1 MPGVQEETGTI
12 HFAGFSLDPARGT
25 LEHDGVPVEIRAKT
39 YALLTQ
45 LAAHRGAVVQKES
58 LMAAVWPG
66 VFVSDDTLTQTIK
79 DLRRVLGPE
88 TRHIVRTFP
97 CRGYML
103 DIARTVPA
111 SPSSTG
117 SGVRELRL
125 AVLPFGVDGD
135 DGDDRLFRDIAE
147 EVTYGLA
154 RYRTLAVIS
163 PYSALGLSPDGPR
176 EVHADYVV
184 RGRVRRAGDRY
195 RISVYL
201 TETSGMRQ
209 IWGETFT
216 LDETEVLT
224 LENTLPRRII
234 QRVAATA
241 EESAMDAPLSGRPAD
256 IQAFRHFVTARRYLR
271 DVGPGVNEA
280 ACDHLREAL
289 KIDPDFAI
297 ALAYLALAEVIAAGY
312 GSAPKEV
319 LDRALVNAS
328 RAVALAPEE
337 ARCHRMLGLVHQFR
351 RETGAAEF
359 HARHALELN
368 PYDTDTMAAL
378 SYMLSNQGRGLEAL
392 ELCRRA
398 IELNPFHPMWYFL
411 DLAVA
416 AFTAGDYGLSIESL
430 LRLAPRGPMR
440 ETRLAAAYALA
451 GRTDEAARHID
462 AALALDPA
470 WDPVKD
476 GAEAVE
482 YVNPADTA
490 RFVEGVR
497 RALAARQ
504 GTGTL

>member
-1 MPGVQEETGTI
+1 M
-12 HFAGFSLDPARGT
+12 
-25 LEHDGVPVEIRAKT
+25 
-39 YALLTQ
+39 
-45 LAAHRGAVVQKES
+45 
-58 LMAAVWPG
+58 
-66 VFVSDDTLTQTIK
+66 
-79 DLRRVLGPE
+79 
-88 TRHIVRTFP
+88 
-97 CRGYML
+97 
-103 DIARTVPA
+103 
-111 SPSSTG
+111 
-117 SGVRELRL
+117 
-125 AVLPFGVDGD
+125 DGD

-297 ALAYLALAEVIAAGY
+297 ALGYLALAEVIAAGY

-430 LRLAPRGPMR
+430 QAR
-440 ETRLAAAYALA
+440 
-451 GRTDEAARHID
+451 AARPD
-462 AALALDPA
+462 ARDPA
-470 WDPVKD
+470 
-476 GAEAVE
+476 
-482 YVNPADTA
+482 
-490 RFVEGVR
+490 RRGVR
-497 RALAARQ
+497 IGRPHGRGRPPHRRCARARPGLGSSEGWGRSGGIRQPRRHRPLRRGRSPRPCGAAGNRHPLTHRRTCPPFRLTPPPLGCHAGSGRRRQ
-504 GTGTL
+504 EPPP